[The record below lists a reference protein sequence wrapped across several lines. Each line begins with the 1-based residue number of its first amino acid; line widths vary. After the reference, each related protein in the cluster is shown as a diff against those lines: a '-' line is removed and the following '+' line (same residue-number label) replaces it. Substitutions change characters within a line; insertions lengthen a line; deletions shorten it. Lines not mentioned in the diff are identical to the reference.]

1 VLTLKGQRKMKDK
14 LWHEL
19 KTPQEK
25 AEYIRSGMAWK
36 KGIIAYAI
44 TEEVAAAFDALA
56 AISEKTAA
64 DFDRLKAELENFKE
78 ELESEKTEYWL

>member
-1 VLTLKGQRKMKDK
+1 MKDK

-25 AEYIRSGMAWK
+25 AEYIRSGMAGGK
-36 KGIIAYAI
+36 SLIAHAI
-44 TEEVAAAFDALA
+44 AEEVAAAFDALA

-64 DFDRLKAELENFKE
+64 DFDRLKAELEKTKE
-78 ELESEKTEYWL
+78 ELESERTEYWL

>member
-1 VLTLKGQRKMKDK
+1 MKKK
-14 LWHEL
+14 LWRDL

-25 AEYIRSGMAWK
+25 AEYIRSGMAWRE
-36 KGIIAYAI
+36 GIIAYAL
-44 TEEVAAAFDALA
+44 TEEVAVAFEALA

-64 DFDRLKAELENFKE
+64 FDRMKAELEEVKE